1 MIWVG
6 AMLFIATTTWIG
18 FEWSNRLANRPKH
31 IRQVKNALQ
40 ILEAEMMYS
49 HLPLQD
55 AFYTIQKQTP
65 FPIHAFFDRL
75 YKNMNYESKD
85 FQVVW
90 ENSLETFMDIS
101 CLGKNE
107 KEILLQFGQTLGK
120 HDFLQQQKHIQ
131 LAASHL
137 ERELEAANEQYQ
149 RYGKMTKSLGVL
161 CGVFIVLL
169 LL

>member
-1 MIWVG
+1 MQWVG
-6 AMLFIATTTWIG
+6 ALLFICTTTWIG

-49 HLPLQD
+49 QLPLQD
-55 AFYTIQKQTP
+55 AFHTIKNQTP

-75 YKNMNYESKD
+75 YKNMNQESKD
-85 FQVVW
+85 FGIVW
-90 ENSLETFMDIS
+90 QNSLDELMDIS
-101 CLGKNE
+101 CLGNNE
-107 KEILLQFGQTLGK
+107 KEILLQFGQTLGQ

-137 ERELEAANEQYQ
+137 DRELEDASEQYQ
-149 RYGKMTKSLGVL
+149 KYGKMTKSLGVL
-161 CGVFIVLL
+161 CGLFIVLL